1 MTGIRNTGR
10 RKSRRGELDVGKVS
24 EKCRKNVGKEQND
37 PKDGVDCL
45 FLLNEVE
52 KSISFGYR

>member
-37 PKDGVDCL
+37 PKDDPKMAQKMAQK
-45 FLLNEVE
+45 N
-52 KSISFGYR
+52 